1 MAIHEP
7 SLLTYDDYVLLPDD
21 GRRHEILGGEH
32 FVTPA
37 PFLRHQD
44 LVLAL
49 AFRIEG
55 YLREHRA
62 GKLAI
67 APVDVLLS
75 RHDIVQPDLLF
86 ISRERL
92 AIVGEE
98 NVQGAPDLVIEIL
111 SESSRRLDEVLKLEA
126 YGRFGVQEYWLFDPL
141 GKTVRVWARAGGEL
155 RGNAPLSAAAG
166 DLLTT
171 PLLPGLEIPLALV
184 FEE

>member
-21 GRRHEILGGEH
+21 GQRHEILGGEH
-32 FVTPA
+32 FVTA
-37 PFLRHQD
+37 SPFMRHQD

-49 AFRIEG
+49 AFRIES
-55 YLREHRA
+55 YLREHRV
-62 GKLAI
+62 GKLVVS
-67 APVDVLLS
+67 PMDVLLS
-75 RHDIVQPDLLF
+75 PHDIVQPDLLF
-86 ISRERL
+86 ISRERI
-92 AIVGEE
+92 AIAREK
-98 NVQGAPDLVIEIL
+98 NVQGAPDLALEIL
-111 SESSRRLDEVLKLEA
+111 SDGSRRLDEVLKLEA

-141 GKTVRVWARAGGEL
+141 GKTVRVWTRAGEEL
-155 RGNAPLSAAAG
+155 RGKPPLSAAAG